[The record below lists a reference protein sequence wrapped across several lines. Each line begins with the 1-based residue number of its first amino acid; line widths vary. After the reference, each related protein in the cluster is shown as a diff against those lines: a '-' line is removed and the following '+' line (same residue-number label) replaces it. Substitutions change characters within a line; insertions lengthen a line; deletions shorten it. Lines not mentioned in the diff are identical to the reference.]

1 MTDTRSRPANGR
13 RAKWARLG
21 FDLVSLR
28 LIVAAAEE
36 QSFAA
41 AAQRE
46 DTSLSA
52 VSRRVAELEG
62 RIGVTLFDRR
72 DRGVSLTEAG
82 KTFVAQLYDVFE
94 HLDRMALD
102 LEAVR
107 GGARGLV
114 RVHAHMSATAGD
126 LPKKLAEFARLNPSI
141 EVTFVEQTSA
151 AAVHAVSVGTADLGV
166 ISGTLPPTNLS
177 VIPWLED
184 ELVAILPEGH
194 ALAGSKSI
202 SLVDLADVPFIGL
215 QQNSALLSLY
225 RQQMNAVGR
234 TLNERAHATSFESVR
249 HMVSVGLGVAILP
262 AAAAYPYAEKLGLS
276 VRKLD
281 ESWSRRSLV
290 LCARE
295 PERRSAATKLLIAH
309 LLGDGV
315 HDEPRSSP

>member
-1 MTDTRSRPANGR
+1 MEPRSRQANGQ

-28 LIVAAAEE
+28 LILAAAEE

-46 DTSLSA
+46 NTSLSA

-82 KTFVAQLYDVFE
+82 KAFVGQLYDVFE

-102 LEAVR
+102 MEAIR

-114 RVHAHMSATAGD
+114 RVHAHMSATAGE
-126 LPKKLAEFARLNPSI
+126 LPRKLAKFAAANPSI
-141 EVTFVEQTSA
+141 DVTIIEETSA

-177 VIPWLED
+177 VIPWRED
-184 ELVAILPEGH
+184 ELVVILPQGH
-194 ALAGSKSI
+194 GLADRESI
-202 SLVDLADVPFIGL
+202 RLLDLVDEPFIGM
-215 QQNSALLSLY
+215 QRNSALLSLY
-225 RQQMNAVGR
+225 RQQTNAMGR

-262 AAAAYPYAEKLGLS
+262 AAAAFPYAESLGLS

-290 LCARE
+290 LCAKE
-295 PERRSAATKLLIAH
+295 PERRSVATKLLIAH
-309 LLGDGV
+309 LL
-315 HDEPRSSP
+315 DE